1 MTQITEH
8 FTLEELLYS
17 ETAKKLGLQN
27 FPNPDHF
34 TNLYRLTEKLLEPIR
49 VAWGSGIRITSGYRG
64 TALNKA
70 VKGSATSAHCFGLAA
85 DMVPINGKMA
95 EFKKFVRNWLHETG
109 APYDQYIDEK
119 NKKGSEWV
127 HLALADRKGRI
138 RHQDLYTLDA
148 KNYKNLPVW
157 SPK

>member
-1 MTQITEH
+1 MRLSKY
-8 FTLEELLYS
+8 FSLEEFTRS
-17 ETAKKLGLQN
+17 DTARKLGIDNTPTPEHIQN
-27 FPNPDHF
+27 LSDMCVN
-34 TNLYRLTEKLLEPIR
+34 LLEPIR

-95 EFKKFVRNWLHETG
+95 DFKKFVRNWLHETG

-138 RHQDLYTLDA
+138 RHQDLITTDG
-148 KNYKNLPVW
+148 KNYKPLG
-157 SPK
+157 